1 MREADDVDDIDFR
14 ALVRA
19 RLEPLDVDA
28 ARAAD
33 IVDELAQHCA
43 QQYADLVASGVD
55 QREAL
60 TRALAP
66 LENRRCV
73 VDEIARADRPR
84 RSALPPPASST
95 HLVVDLW
102 RDVRYGLRLLHRS
115 PGFTAVAVMTVA
127 LGIGAN
133 DGGITPPTVYG

>member
-1 MREADDVDDIDFR
+1 MREADDVDDVDFR

-55 QREAL
+55 QRDAL

-66 LENRRCV
+66 LENRRRV
-73 VDEIARADRPR
+73 VDEIARADRRAAPLRRRRPR
-84 RSALPPPASST
+84 PISSSTCGATSATGSGCCTAVPAS
-95 HLVVDLW
+95 
-102 RDVRYGLRLLHRS
+102 RPS
-115 PGFTAVAVMTVA
+115 PS
-127 LGIGAN
+127 
-133 DGGITPPTVYG
+133 

>member
-19 RLEPLDVDA
+19 RLEPLELDA

-55 QREAL
+55 QPDAL

-66 LENRRCV
+66 LENRRRV
-73 VDEIARADRPR
+73 VGEVAPAGRPR
-84 RSALPPPASST
+84 RSPLPAAASPPHLALDLSPA
-95 HLVVDLW
+95 
-102 RDVRYGLRLLHRS
+102 R
-115 PGFTAVAVMTVA
+115 
-127 LGIGAN
+127 
-133 DGGITPPTVYG
+133 